1 MAVDERIERL
11 GELMHKI
18 VEQESES
25 QDNRSE
31 SNPVPEGLYDWW
43 PELESF
49 FRANRNR
56 VGDNA
61 LRDRFLKIVCKEVDQ
76 NGKHYLHVIKG
87 FSSDAAEIGSRWLQG
102 IVDEV
107 TDGAFQIIPILNAQ
121 P

>member
-1 MAVDERIERL
+1 MTNNVIYIANIAALGQWYDHVRRLFVSTDFPQALFEALQKKLQMAVDERIDRL

-49 FRANRNR
+49 FRANR
-56 VGDNA
+56 
-61 LRDRFLKIVCKEVDQ
+61 IV
-76 NGKHYLHVIKG
+76 
-87 FSSDAAEIGSRWLQG
+87 S
-102 IVDEV
+102 
-107 TDGAFQIIPILNAQ
+107 
-121 P
+121 